1 MINRTVTIGKIF
13 LGHELVSGTA
23 FVFLGSII
31 GNILAFLFNLFLA
44 RTLSYA
50 DYAIFASLLSVITL
64 ASIPA
69 GSINTVIVKFAT
81 NLFAKNEISKLKTL
95 YLFFFKL
102 VLGIALFI
110 SILFVL
116 FSTPFK
122 NYLHIEN
129 AWYIIVAGFVVSST
143 YLVTLNNAFLQS
155 LLKFKFISFLNIFGN
170 IIKIIVGIVLVILGL
185 KAFGALGALFSMTI
199 GMYLVAYMPLKTIL
213 KQKTAENKIALN
225 ITQMISYAVPA
236 SIAVI
241 SLTSFTSVDVILV
254 KHFFP
259 AHEAGFYAGL
269 SLIGKV
275 IFYFTAPIPLVMFP
289 LIVKRHSIGKNYVN
303 LLLLALLLVFVPSFT
318 VTIFYF
324 LFPSLVVNIFLGGR
338 DYQEI
343 AQYLGMFGIFI
354 TLFSMLNVCVNFFLS
369 IGNIKATSIVIFGA
383 ILQIVLLTLFHDNF
397 AQVIQISIAVCLMVL
412 VGFLWNFYRLSKSL

>member
-1 MINRTVTIGKIF
+1 MINKTITIGKKF

-23 FVFLGSII
+23 FVFAGSIT
-31 GNILAFLFNLFLA
+31 GNVLAFLFNLFLA
-44 RTLSYA
+44 RSLSYA

-69 GSINTVIVKFAT
+69 GSISTVIVKFAT
-81 NLFAKNEISKLKTL
+81 RFFSRNEIDKAKAFYGESAQLIFVIGVIIFIAFAVVSVPLKN
-95 YLFFFKL
+95 F
-102 VLGIALFI
+102 
-110 SILFVL
+110 
-116 FSTPFK
+116 
-122 NYLHIEN
+122 LHIESV
-129 AWYIIVAGFVVSST
+129 WYILLVGINVAFV
-143 YLVTLNNAFLQS
+143 YFIALNSGFLQS
-155 LLKFKFISFLNIFGN
+155 LLKFPYISFLNVAGNLAKLLFGIFF
-170 IIKIIVGIVLVILGL
+170 VVLGF
-185 KAFGALGALFSMTI
+185 KAFAGLLGIFAMSFFGLMLGFFPIRFLFQK
-199 GMYLVAYMPLKTIL
+199 KTSRKESIPKKEIL
-213 KQKTAENKIALN
+213 T
-225 ITQMISYAVPA
+225 YAIPA
-236 SIAVI
+236 SIAVLA
-241 SLTSFTSVDVILV
+241 LTSLTSVDVILV
-254 KHFFP
+254 KHFFS

-303 LLLLALLLVFVPSFT
+303 LLFLALFLVFVPSFA

-383 ILQIVLLTLFHDNF
+383 ILQIILLTLFHANF
-397 AQVIQISIAVCLMVL
+397 AQVIQISVAVCLMVL
-412 VGFLWNFYRLSKSL
+412 VGFLWNFYRLLKSL